1 MDCSSHTE
9 APESFTR
16 IEAFLQLLP
25 VNDNNALQILDQL
38 KALRNLCAVDP
49 MHQNII
55 AEHEEFNAQLH
66 KLLFNN
72 STIEIP
78 QNILLIALQLLA
90 NAIVQNPNSQRN
102 IWRQHGDAIVECCHK
117 PPLGRHTD
125 ILLMIMYNVLKGGA
139 VSNMEQQSLGASVC
153 VWQTI
158 VQERS
163 EASCEFLHFIF
174 EHFIVYGGHNTVR
187 YYAHLTPMQR
197 ISFLEYLVNYLRQ
210 DSPNGR
216 IHQFLLKYITKEFN
230 IKSDRILVCKRDGT
244 QASATVEA
252 DSLPAREGY
261 ALLRVIASAS
271 GSELYGDSYAKEQS
285 LFLNVSS
292 LLRCLAQVGKQSQ
305 NIFTPMTKLEEV
317 ALTSDISRDFESEVS
332 FELKTLLVRC
342 IANLLYKNA
351 VNQGYC
357 IDTQLL
363 PTLLECTNMDA
374 RNPLLKEWSV
384 LAIRNACFGCPE
396 IQAMIANMTNQGA
409 AQNDIIDEL
418 NLDMGALRIKPNR
431 G

>member
-1 MDCSSHTE
+1 MDCSDHNE
-9 APESFTR
+9 PPESLKH
-16 IEAFLQLLP
+16 IQAFMQLPPL
-25 VNDNNALQILDQL
+25 DDSNAFKYLEHL
-38 KALRNLCAVDP
+38 KALRNLCAADP
-49 MHQNII
+49 THQNVI
-55 AEHEEFNAQLH
+55 AEHDQFNGQLH
-66 KLLFNN
+66 KLLFD
-72 STIEIP
+72 STSLP
-78 QNILLIALQLLA
+78 QNIQLMALQLLA
-90 NAIVQNPNSQRN
+90 NAIVQNSSSQRK
-102 IWRQHGDAIVECCHK
+102 IWYHYGEAIVECCHK

-125 ILLMIMYNVLKGGA
+125 ILLMIVYNVLKSAA
-139 VSNMEQQSLGASVC
+139 VLNMEQQSLSVAVR
-153 VWQTI
+153 VWQSI

-163 EASCEFLHFIF
+163 EVSYEFLHFLF

-187 YYAHLTPMQR
+187 YYAHLTPTER

-216 IHQFLLKYITKEFN
+216 VHPFILKYITKEFN
-230 IKSDRILVCKRDGT
+230 MKSDRILVCQPNNA
-244 QASATVEA
+244 QAPTT
-252 DSLPAREGY
+252 DPLPAREAY
-261 ALLRVIASAS
+261 AILRVIASAS
-271 GSELYGDSYAKEQS
+271 GSELYGDKYADEHS

-305 NIFTPMTKLEEV
+305 NIFTPMSKLEEV
-317 ALTSDISRDFESEVS
+317 ALTSNISRDFEAEVS

-342 IANLLYKNA
+342 IANLLYKNST
-351 VNQGYC
+351 NQGYC

-374 RNPLLKEWSV
+374 RNPLLKEWSI

-396 IQAMIANMTNQGA
+396 IQAMIANMTNQGT

-418 NLDMGALRIKPNR
+418 NLDMGALRIKPSR